1 MQIPAGTTPVK
12 CDVAISILDY
22 SCTGHSKVS
31 GRGGG
36 VERGERS
43 LVPGCIEQSQ
53 ERVFGFTTILS
64 QEKVK
69 ITNA

>member
-1 MQIPAGTTPVK
+1 MQIRAGTTPVK

-22 SCTGHSKVS
+22 SCTGHSKVE
-31 GRGGG
+31 GRGG

-43 LVPGCIEQSQ
+43 LVPGYIERSQ
-53 ERVFGFTTILS
+53 ERIYGLTIMVS
-64 QEKVK
+64 QAKVK